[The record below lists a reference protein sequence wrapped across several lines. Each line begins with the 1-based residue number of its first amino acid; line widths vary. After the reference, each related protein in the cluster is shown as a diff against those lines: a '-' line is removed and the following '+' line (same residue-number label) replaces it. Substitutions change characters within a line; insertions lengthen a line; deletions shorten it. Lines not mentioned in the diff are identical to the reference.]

1 MRNSPVARTP
11 PKNLP
16 MIPGVT
22 CDKEK
27 PKTANG
33 QKQATAPRKPQ
44 ENPVEVEKGKIHC
57 FSLYLINII

>member
-33 QKQATAPRKPQ
+33 QKQATAPHKPQ
-44 ENPVEVEKGKIHC
+44 ETPVVETEKGKFKC
-57 FSLYLINII
+57 FSFKIV